1 MPDVINENGTWVIQ
15 PDVNLANLDLEV
27 IDVTDGSWTL
37 VDNNSGIKSQA
48 FEDGAVKI
56 TTNAISAGSL
66 NQLNQ
71 STYDA
76 PRWYKKLK
84 DSSGVQLTQDSEF
97 IFIARHQ
104 PMSSSNP
111 ASDFGIA
118 VGISLSPTSVGNN
131 AFSGGKQGWMGG
143 NVMQTTAGSNDTFTI
158 QVFGPGGLIGTPNLT
173 TGSFAITTLPLFG
186 KSSTLNMVTSPQVA
200 GSYRISKVMSSN
212 FTGSV
217 DLHIQVG
224 LTNRYNSHSA
234 PDNSVLKQ
242 KIAFKVIKIG

>member
-1 MPDVINENGTWVIQ
+1 
-15 PDVNLANLDLEV
+15 V

-56 TTNAISAGSL
+56 TTNAISAGTI
-66 NQLNQ
+66 NQVHQ

-84 DSSGVQLTQDSEF
+84 DSNGTQLTQDSKF

-104 PMSSSNP
+104 AMSSSNP

-118 VGISLSPTSVGNN
+118 VGISLVPTGVGNN
-131 AFSGGKQGWMGG
+131 AFTGGKQGWMGG
-143 NVMQTTAGSNDTFTI
+143 NLMQSTAGSNNTFTI
-158 QVFGPGGLIGTPNLT
+158 EVFSPTRLTGTANLT
-173 TGSFAITTLPLFG
+173 TGSFAITTIPLF
-186 KSSTLNMVTSPQVA
+186 SEISHVNMVTSPKVGGTNA
-200 GSYRISKVMSSN
+200 ITRIMPSN

-224 LTNRYNSHSA
+224 LTNRFNSSAA
-234 PDNSVLKQ
+234 PD
-242 KIAFKVIKIG
+242 

>member
-1 MPDVINENGTWVIQ
+1 MPDVINDNGTWVIQ

-56 TTNAISAGSL
+56 TTNAISAGSI
-66 NQLNQ
+66 NQINQ

-84 DSSGVQLTQDSEF
+84 DSSGAQLTQNSKF

-104 PMSSSNP
+104 AMSSSNP

-118 VGISLSPTSVGNN
+118 VGISLVPTGVGNN
-131 AFSGGKQGWMGG
+131 VFTGGKQGWMGG
-143 NVMQTTAGSNDTFTI
+143 NIMQTTAGSNDTFTM
-158 QVFGPGGLIGTPNLT
+158 QVFSPGGTIASPNLT
-173 TGSFAITTLPLFG
+173 TGSFVITTIPLFAEL
-186 KSSTLNMVTSPQVA
+186 SHVNMVTSPQV
-200 GSYRISKVMSSN
+200 GGTNSVSKQMSSN

-224 LTNRYNSHSA
+224 LTNRYNFNSA